1 MDLDTDEIWSLRLTQ
16 CRVDR
21 LILIRKER
29 EGDFVFLLEV
39 LHIRGSVANADADYF
54 HFALEIFSLLD
65 CLVKFVHPERFLLAR
80 RSVPAENLN
89 DNNRGIDIRDSE
101 SAAA

>member
-1 MDLDTDEIWSLRLTQ
+1 
-16 CRVDR
+16 
-21 LILIRKER
+21 
-29 EGDFVFLLEV
+29 
-39 LHIRGSVANADADYF
+39 
-54 HFALEIFSLLD
+54 
-65 CLVKFVHPERFLLAR
+65 LAR